1 MTNKGNKKD
10 FTSNIQVNIEE
21 STKETVNQENEEVA
35 ADMVPSTGFTIKKKT
50 DDKAGKKP
58 TQVYFETETLKSLD
72 KVSKK
77 AGYSRNEMI
86 NKMIE
91 HCLATFKLEE

>member
-21 STKETVNQENEEVA
+21 DRKETVNQENEEVA

-50 DDKAGKKP
+50 DDKAGKKSA
-58 TQVYFETETLKSLD
+58 QVYFEPETLKTLD
-72 KVSKK
+72 KLSKK

-86 NKMIE
+86 NKMVD
-91 HCLATFKLEE
+91 HCISTFKLEE